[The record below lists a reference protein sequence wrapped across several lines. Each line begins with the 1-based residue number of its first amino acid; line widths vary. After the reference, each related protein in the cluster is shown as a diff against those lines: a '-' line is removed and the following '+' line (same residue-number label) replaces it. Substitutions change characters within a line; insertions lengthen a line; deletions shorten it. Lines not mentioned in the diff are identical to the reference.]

1 MARITIDVKTSSR
14 QEGVEEIGE
23 NHYIVRVRA
32 PRKKGKANMS
42 VVKILK
48 RHFGRPVFIISGH
61 TSTRKI
67 VEIEE

>member
-1 MARITIDVKTSSR
+1 MVKITIDVKAGSR

-23 NHYIVRVRA
+23 NNYIVRVRA
-32 PRKKGKANMS
+32 HRKKGKANVS